1 VIPLIAIGAAVVV
14 LGAIA
19 LLYNRLVGLRNKTRY
34 TWSDCDA
41 LLTRRAQAIPRLVA
55 VVQGAMAHERS
66 VFEAVA
72 AARAG
77 TQAVAGEGPSE
88 ERFAAERQLG
98 VASAGLVAVAEAYP
112 QLRASEAAAELI
124 AALKDVEGDLRRAR
138 MVYNRTVQ
146 TYEDARQT
154 FPSSLVAG
162 AFRFGP
168 LPYFAD

>member
-1 VIPLIAIGAAVVV
+1 VIPLIAIAAAVVV

-19 LLYNRLVGLRNKTRY
+19 LLHNRLVGLRNKTRY
-34 TWSDCDA
+34 TWADCDA
-41 LLTRRAQAIPRLVA
+41 VLTRRAQAIPRLVEI
-55 VVQGAMAHERS
+55 VQGAMAHERS

-72 AARAG
+72 AARADAR
-77 TQAVAGEGPSE
+77 AVGDGGPSE
-88 ERFAAERQLG
+88 ARFAAERELG
-98 VASAGLVAVAEAYP
+98 TATGGLIAVAEAYP
-112 QLRASEAAAELI
+112 QLRTSEAAGELI
-124 AALKDVEGDLRRAR
+124 TTLKDVEGDLRRAR